1 MEEKSSDVSEN
12 LVLAIIKSLGAIG
25 DKNAFD
31 ALLGVTYFEYSDSV
45 IAAARD
51 ALAKLK
57 W

>member
-1 MEEKSSDVSEN
+1 MEDKSFSPAESV
-12 LVLAIIKSLGAIG
+12 VLAIISALGTVG

-31 ALLGVTYFEYSDSV
+31 ALLGVTYYEYSDSV

>member
-1 MEEKSSDVSEN
+1 MSEN